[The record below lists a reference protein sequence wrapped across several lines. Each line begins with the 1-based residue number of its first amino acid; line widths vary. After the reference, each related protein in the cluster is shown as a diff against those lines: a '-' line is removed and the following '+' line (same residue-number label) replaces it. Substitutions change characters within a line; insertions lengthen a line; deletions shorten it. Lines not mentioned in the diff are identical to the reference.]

1 MKSTTSKTI
10 LVAVAVAM
18 AMTAAAVTKSKYLDV
33 VEMAVGA
40 YSPDHIASYLKDIR
54 EKGIQEH
61 GFPRLTSNLGLLIA
75 AGRRTSPEDKAIFKE
90 MMDECCGQMAT
101 AKKRNGGR
109 VGNDFTVKEVTLCL
123 YEVERARIF
132 PKETTDAWRAGIA
145 RCVPKS
151 TYTCIPRPDD
161 PVAHNWAIF
170 AGASEQLRCHAGLGG
185 DPAFVERQFAGQL
198 RFFDA
203 NGMYKDPNQ
212 PLVYDGVTRL
222 QFMLALRYGYNGPSR
237 EFLERQFLKSAEPTL
252 LMQSATGELPFGG
265 RSNQFLHNEGFVAA
279 VCEWYAGW
287 FKERGDMRMAQRFR
301 AAARRAVESLAYW
314 AKAKPLHHVKNRF
327 PRDSRYGCEGYGYFD
342 KYMVTL
348 GSWATMAYL
357 FADETIPDVDL
368 PEDFEAATFVTTPD
382 FHMAFMKA
390 GEYCAQFD
398 APADGHYDGSGIGR
412 IQRRGAPPPLA
423 LSVPF
428 AKKPQYG
435 LDLTNATTL
444 AIMPGWLRDG
454 KWIYSYEG
462 LYKNLTAS
470 AAGGRAMMEVE
481 VVREVSPLLLS
492 CEVLADGVEIVLV
505 GDGELALVLP
515 VFEFD
520 GERKTNV
527 RAGEKTVDV
536 SLDGWTCR
544 YEANGAMVDTGLVYG
559 NRNGHYRRYEARAS
573 GCLRVKAKIVP
584 KTGE

>member
-1 MKSTTSKTI
+1 MKRTASKAI
-10 LVAVAVAM
+10 LAAAVAM
-18 AMTAAAVTKSKYLDV
+18 AMTAAAVTKSKYLDI
-33 VEMAVGA
+33 VEMAVDA
-40 YSPDHIASYLKDIR
+40 YSPEHIASYLKDIR
-54 EKGIQEH
+54 EKGIEEH
-61 GFPRLTSNLGLLIA
+61 GFPRLAANLGLLIA
-75 AGRRTSPEDKAIFKE
+75 AGRRTSPDDKATFKA
-90 MMDECCGQMAT
+90 MMDECCEQMAT

-109 VGNDFTVKEVTLCL
+109 VGNDFTVKEVILCL
-123 YEVERARIF
+123 YEVERAHIF

-151 TYTCIPRPDD
+151 TYSCIPRLDD

-198 RFFDA
+198 RFFDS

-222 QFMLALRYGYNGPSR
+222 QLMLALRYGYNGPSR
-237 EFLERQFLKSAEPTL
+237 KFLERQFLKSAEPTL
-252 LMQSATGELPFGG
+252 LVLSTTGELPFGG
-265 RSNQFLHNEGFVAA
+265 RSNQFLHNEGFVVA

-314 AKAKPLHHVKNRF
+314 TRAKPLHHVKNRF
-327 PRDSRYGCEGYGYFD
+327 PRDSRYGCEEYGYFD

-348 GSWATMAYL
+348 GSWATLAYL
-357 FADETIPDVDL
+357 FADETIPDADL
-368 PEDFEAATFVTTPD
+368 PEDSKATTFVTTPD

-412 IQRRGAPPPLA
+412 IHRRGAPPPLA

-428 AKKPQYG
+428 AKKPHYG
-435 LDLTNATTL
+435 LDVTNATPL

-454 KWIYSYEG
+454 KWMYSYEG
-462 LYKNLTAS
+462 LYTNLTAS
-470 AAGGRAMMEVE
+470 AADGRARMVVE
-481 VVREVSPLLLS
+481 VVHEASPLRLS
-492 CEVLADGVEIVLV
+492 CEVSDEGVEIVLA

-527 RAGEKTVDV
+527 RAGENTVEV

-544 YEANGAMVDTGLVYG
+544 YETNGTMVDTGLVYG
-559 NRNGHYRRYEARAS
+559 NRNGHYRRYEARA
-573 GCLRVKAKIVP
+573 GGRLRVVVKMVR
-584 KTGE
+584 